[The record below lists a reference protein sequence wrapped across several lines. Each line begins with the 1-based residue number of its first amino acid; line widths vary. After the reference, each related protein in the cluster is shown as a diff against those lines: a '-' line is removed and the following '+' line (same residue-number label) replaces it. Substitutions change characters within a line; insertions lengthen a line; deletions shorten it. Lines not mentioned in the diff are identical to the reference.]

1 MGATWE
7 AAAFTSAGTGC
18 SQHFQTVRV
27 AATSQQL
34 GGSFTNPLGT
44 LTALEA
50 SVIEEKRIALIPAEH
65 LQDATE
71 GLGRALRLLGQQ
83 IQALAPS
90 DIG

>member
-1 MGATWE
+1 MPLGRPPRSLPPEPAV
-7 AAAFTSAGTGC
+7 ASI
-18 SQHFQTVRV
+18 SKTVRV

-65 LQDATE
+65 LQHATE